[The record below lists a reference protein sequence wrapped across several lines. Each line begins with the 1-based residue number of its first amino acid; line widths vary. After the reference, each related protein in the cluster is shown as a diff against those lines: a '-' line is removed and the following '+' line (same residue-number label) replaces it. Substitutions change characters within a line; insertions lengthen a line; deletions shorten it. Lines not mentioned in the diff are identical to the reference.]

1 VSWLMGT
8 AWFLC
13 SCALLLVQWTPEKRA
28 IDDLYKSSAE
38 LKIS

>member
-1 VSWLMGT
+1 LTWVMGDGCMVLVLFWLCCGR
-8 AWFLC
+8 L
-13 SCALLLVQWTPEKRA
+13 RNGA